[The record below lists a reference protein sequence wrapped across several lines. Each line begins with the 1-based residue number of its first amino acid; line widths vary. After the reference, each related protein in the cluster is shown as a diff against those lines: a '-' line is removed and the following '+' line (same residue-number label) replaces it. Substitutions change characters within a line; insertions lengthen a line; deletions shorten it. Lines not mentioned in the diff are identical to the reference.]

1 MKKHRGLQAAFLT
14 TALVSFLTSPLAYAA
29 DENKGHT
36 QHHPAASAAATSPAA
51 EATPPAEDMAPVD
64 MKKYLQE
71 MQATLL
77 KMHDLSHKIQQTKN
91 AKEREKLKD
100 EHLQLMGRHMEMVAP
115 LMMQM
120 MMGAGSH
127 DGDMEADEEPADQAP
142 GAEIPPKN

>member
-1 MKKHRGLQAAFLT
+1 MKKHRGLQAALLI
-14 TALVSFLTSPLAYAA
+14 ALLSSPLAYAA
-29 DENKGHT
+29 DGNKDHP
-36 QHHPAASAAATSPAA
+36 QPAATAAA
-51 EATPPAEDMAPVD
+51 PPAEDMAPVD
-64 MKKYLQE
+64 MKKYLQD

-91 AKEREKLKD
+91 AKQREKLKD

-127 DGDMEADEEPADQAP
+127 EGDMEADEETADQAP
-142 GAEIPPKN
+142 AAESPPHKH

>member
-1 MKKHRGLQAAFLT
+1 MKKYRGLQAAFLT
-14 TALVSFLTSPLAYAA
+14 TALASFLTSPLAYAA
-29 DENKGHT
+29 DENKGHA
-36 QHHPAASAAATSPAA
+36 QHHPAASVA

-77 KMHDLSHKIQQTKN
+77 KMHDLSHKIQKTRN

-120 MMGAGSH
+120 MMGSGSH

-142 GAEIPPKN
+142 SVEIPPKN